1 MKIISGKIIKPQK
14 VIIYG
19 PEGIGK
25 STFAAQFPKPLFID
39 TEGSTSHLEVD
50 RLPRPTSWQMLKQY
64 IEDLKGDTIDY
75 HTLVIDTAD
84 WAERLCEEA
93 ICQSNGK
100 VGIED
105 FGYGKGYTYVKEE
118 FGRLLDSLSDL
129 IDAGMN
135 VVLTAH
141 SIIRKFELPEE
152 TGAYDRYELKL
163 GQKAG
168 NQCAALAK
176 EWADM
181 VLFVNYKE
189 IVITTKDNKKKVSGG
204 KRVMY
209 TTHNPCWDAKNRH
222 SLAEELPFDYQEIT
236 HCIPVMNQAMPQPP
250 VSTTVQSRTTPAEPE
265 PAPKAP
271 NPQKESPKPPVRAE
285 VEQSDVQANE
295 EDIPQALAD
304 LMAANNVT
312 AQDIQR
318 AVAHKGYFPADMPL
332 QDYPKDFIMGCLV
345 AAFPQMLKVIKELND
360 VPF

>member
-14 VIIYG
+14 VVIYG

-50 RLPRPTSWQMLKQY
+50 RLPRPTSWQMLRQY
-64 IEDLKGDTIDY
+64 IKDLKGDTMGY

-189 IVITTKDNKKKVSGG
+189 VVITTKDNKKKVSGG

-209 TTHNPCWDAKNRH
+209 TAHNPCWDAKNRH
-222 SLAEELPFDYQEIT
+222 GLAEELPFDYQEIAN
-236 HCIPVMNQAMPQPP
+236 CIPVMNQVPPQP
-250 VSTTVQSRTTPAEPE
+250 TPAEPE
-265 PAPKAP
+265 PAPNAP
-271 NPQKESPKPPVRAE
+271 DPPKESPQPPVRAE
-285 VEQSDVQANE
+285 AEQSDVQANK
-295 EDIPQALAD
+295 EDIPQALSD

-312 AQDIQR
+312 AQDIQQ
-318 AVAHKGYFPADMPL
+318 AVAYKGYFPADMPIA
-332 QDYPKDFIMGCLV
+332 DYPEDFVMGCLV
-345 AAFPQMLKVIKELND
+345 AAFPQMLQVINQLKK

>member
-1 MKIISGKIIKPQK
+1 MKIISGKITKPQK
-14 VIIYG
+14 VVIYG

-25 STFAAQFPKPLFID
+25 STFAAQFPRPLIID

-50 RLPRPTSWQMLKQY
+50 RLPRPTSWQMLRQY
-64 IEDLKGDTIDY
+64 IKDLKGDTMGY
-75 HTLVIDTAD
+75 KTLVIDTAD

-93 ICQSNGK
+93 VCQSNGK
-100 VGIED
+100 IGIED
-105 FGYGKGYTYVKEE
+105 FSYGKGYTYVKEE

-181 VLFVNYKE
+181 VLFANYKE

-209 TTHNPCWDAKNRH
+209 TAHNPCWDAKNRH
-222 SLAEELPFDYQEIT
+222 GLADELPFDYQEIA
-236 HCIPVMNQAMPQPP
+236 HCIPDTA
-250 VSTTVQSRTTPAEPE
+250 PAPE
-265 PAPKAP
+265 PVPKTEKK
-271 NPQKESPKPPVRAE
+271 NPEPPKEPPKPERRPEAATKF
-285 VEQSDVQANE
+285 VETELDPK
-295 EDIPQALAD
+295 IPKALAD

-312 AQDIQR
+312 AQDIQQ
-318 AVAHKGYFPADMPL
+318 AVAHKGYFPADMPIA
-332 QDYPKDFIMGCLV
+332 DYPEDFVMGCLV
-345 AAFPQMLKVIKELND
+345 GAFPQMLQVIQDLKK

>member
-14 VIIYG
+14 VVIYG

-64 IEDLKGDTIDY
+64 IKDLKGDTMGY

-209 TTHNPCWDAKNRH
+209 TAHNPCWDAKNRH
-222 SLAEELPFDYQEIT
+222 GLAEELPFDYQEIT
-236 HCIPVMNQAMPQPP
+236 NCIPVMNQVTPQP
-250 VSTTVQSRTTPAEPE
+250 TPAEPE

-271 NPQKESPKPPVRAE
+271 DPPKELPKPPVRAE
-285 VEQSDVQANE
+285 AERSDVQANE

-312 AQDIQR
+312 AQDIQQ
-318 AVAHKGYFPADMPL
+318 AVAYKGYFPADMPIAN
-332 QDYPKDFIMGCLV
+332 YPEDFVMGCLV
-345 AAFPQMLKVIKELND
+345 AAFPQMLQVINQLKK

>member
-14 VIIYG
+14 VVIYG

-64 IEDLKGDTIDY
+64 IKDLKGDTMGY

-93 ICQSNGK
+93 VCRSNGK

-168 NQCAALAK
+168 NQCAALVK

-209 TTHNPCWDAKNRH
+209 TAHNPCWDAKNRH
-222 SLAEELPFDYQEIT
+222 GLAEELSFDYQEIA
-236 HCIPVMNQAMPQPP
+236 HCIPVMNTTPPQPP
-250 VSTTVQSRTTPAEPE
+250 VSPAVPPQPGPAEPDLIPE
-265 PAPKAP
+265 APAPP
-271 NPQKESPKPPVRAE
+271 KESPQPPVQAE
-285 VEQSDVQANE
+285 AEQADIQAPE
-295 EDIPQALAD
+295 AIPQALAD
-304 LMAANNVT
+304 LMTANNVT
-312 AQDIQR
+312 AQDIQQ
-318 AVAHKGYFPADMPL
+318 AVAHKGYFPADMPIA
-332 QDYPKDFIMGCLV
+332 DYPEDFVMGCLV
-345 AAFPQMLKVIKELND
+345 AAFPQMLQVINQLKK

>member
-14 VIIYG
+14 VVIYG

-64 IEDLKGDTIDY
+64 IKDLKSDTMGY

-209 TTHNPCWDAKNRH
+209 TAHNPCWDAKNRH
-222 SLAEELPFDYQEIT
+222 GLAEELPFDYQEIT
-236 HCIPVMNQAMPQPP
+236 NCIPVMNQVTPQP
-250 VSTTVQSRTTPAEPE
+250 TPAEPE

-271 NPQKESPKPPVRAE
+271 DPPKESPKPPVRAE
-285 VEQSDVQANE
+285 AEQSDVQANE

-304 LMAANNVT
+304 LMATNNVT
-312 AQDIQR
+312 ARDIQQ
-318 AVAHKGYFPADMPL
+318 AVAYKGYFPADMPIAN
-332 QDYPKDFIMGCLV
+332 YPEDFVMGCLV
-345 AAFPQMLKVIKELND
+345 AAFPQMLQVINQLKK

>member
-14 VIIYG
+14 VVVYG

-64 IEDLKGDTIDY
+64 IKDLKGDTMGY

-209 TTHNPCWDAKNRH
+209 TAHNPCWDAKNRH
-222 SLAEELPFDYQEIT
+222 GLAEELPFDYQEIAN
-236 HCIPVMNQAMPQPP
+236 CIPVMNQVTPQP
-250 VSTTVQSRTTPAEPE
+250 TPAEPE
-265 PAPKAP
+265 PAPNAP
-271 NPQKESPKPPVRAE
+271 DPPKESPQPPVRAE
-285 VEQSDVQANE
+285 AEQSDVQANK
-295 EDIPQALAD
+295 EDIPQALSD

-312 AQDIQR
+312 AQDIQQ
-318 AVAHKGYFPADMPL
+318 AVAYKGYFPADMPIA
-332 QDYPKDFIMGCLV
+332 DYPEDFVMGCLV
-345 AAFPQMLKVIKELND
+345 AAFPQMLQVINQLKK

>member
-14 VIIYG
+14 VVIYG

-25 STFAAQFPKPLFID
+25 STFAAQFPKPLFVD

-64 IEDLKGDTIDY
+64 IKDLKGDTMGY
-75 HTLVIDTAD
+75 QTLVIDTAD

-93 ICQSNGK
+93 VCQSNGK

-105 FGYGKGYTYVKEE
+105 FSYGKGYTYVKEE

-181 VLFVNYKE
+181 VLFANYKE

-209 TTHNPCWDAKNRH
+209 TAHNPCWDAKNRH
-222 SLAEELPFDYQEIT
+222 RLADELPFDYQEIA
-236 HCIPVMNQAMPQPP
+236 HCIPDTA
-250 VSTTVQSRTTPAEPE
+250 PAPE
-265 PAPKAP
+265 PVPKTKKKNPEPPTETPKPEKQPEAATKIVETELDPKVPKA
-271 NPQKESPKPPVRAE
+271 
-285 VEQSDVQANE
+285 
-295 EDIPQALAD
+295 LTD

-312 AQDIQR
+312 AQDIQQ
-318 AVAHKGYFPADMPL
+318 AVAHKGYFPADMPIA
-332 QDYPKDFIMGCLV
+332 DYPEDFVMGCLV
-345 AAFPQMLKVIKELND
+345 GAFPQMLKVIQDLKK

>member
-14 VIIYG
+14 VVIYG

-64 IEDLKGDTIDY
+64 IKDLKGDTMGY

-93 ICQSNGK
+93 VCQSNGK

-209 TTHNPCWDAKNRH
+209 TAHNPCWDAKNRH
-222 SLAEELPFDYQEIT
+222 GLAEELPFDYQEIA
-236 HCIPVMNQAMPQPP
+236 HCIPVMNTTPPQPG
-250 VSTTVQSRTTPAEPE
+250 PADPDPIPE
-265 PAPKAP
+265 APAPP
-271 NPQKESPKPPVRAE
+271 KESPKPPVQAE
-285 VEQSDVQANE
+285 TKQPDVQAPE
-295 EDIPQALAD
+295 AIPQALAD

-312 AQDIQR
+312 PQDIQQ
-318 AVAHKGYFPADMPL
+318 AVAYKGYFPADMPIA
-332 QDYPKDFIMGCLV
+332 DYPEDFVMGCLV
-345 AAFPQMLKVIKELND
+345 AAFPQMLQVINQLKK

>member
-25 STFAAQFPKPLFID
+25 STFASQFPRPLFID

-50 RLPRPTSWQMLKQY
+50 RLERPTSWQMLRQDIKDIKADPMGYQS
-64 IEDLKGDTIDY
+64 
-75 HTLVIDTAD
+75 LVIDTAD
-84 WAERLCEEA
+84 WAERLCEDS
-93 ICQSNGK
+93 ICQQHGK
-100 VGIED
+100 QGIED

-129 IDAGMN
+129 IDVGLN

-163 GQKAG
+163 GNKAG

-181 VLFVNYKE
+181 VLFANYKE
-189 IVITTKDNKKKVSGG
+189 IVVTSKDGKKKVSGG
-204 KRVMY
+204 QRVMY
-209 TTHNPCWDAKNRH
+209 TLHNPCWDAKNRH
-222 SLAEELPFDYQEIT
+222 GLPEELPFDYLQIA
-236 HCIPVMNQAMPQPP
+236 HCIPAMGKVVPP
-250 VSTTVQSRTTPAEPE
+250 HPAPVETPKPAGLETTVRKEVQPE
-265 PAPKAP
+265 EKPAPAP
-271 NPQKESPKPPVRAE
+271 AQDDGIPKE
-285 VEQSDVQANE
+285 
-295 EDIPQALAD
+295 LAD
-304 LMAANNVT
+304 LMAANHVT
-312 AQDIQR
+312 AQDIQQ

-332 QDYPKDFIMGCLV
+332 KDYPQDFVMGCLV
-345 AAFPQMLKVIKELND
+345 AAFPQMLEVIKELKA

>member
-14 VIIYG
+14 VVIYG

-50 RLPRPTSWQMLKQY
+50 RLPRPTSWQMLRQY
-64 IEDLKGDTIDY
+64 IKDLKGDTMGY

-181 VLFVNYKE
+181 VLFANYKE
-189 IVITTKDNKKKVSGG
+189 IVVTSKDGKKKVSGG
-204 KRVMY
+204 QRVMH
-209 TTHNPCWDAKNRH
+209 TLHNPCWDAKNRH
-222 SLAEELPFDYQEIT
+222 SLPEELPFDYAQIA
-236 HCIPVMNQAMPQPP
+236 HCIPAMGVPEPPQPEPVKTPKQVVPEPMPQGKEKTQPE
-250 VSTTVQSRTTPAEPE
+250 VKTAPALDDGI
-265 PAPKAP
+265 PK
-271 NPQKESPKPPVRAE
+271 E
-285 VEQSDVQANE
+285 
-295 EDIPQALAD
+295 LAD

-345 AAFPQMLKVIKELND
+345 AAFPQMLEVIKELNE

>member
-14 VIIYG
+14 VVIYG

-64 IEDLKGDTIDY
+64 IKDLKGDTMGY

-93 ICQSNGK
+93 ICQFNGK

-135 VVLTAH
+135 VALTAH

-209 TTHNPCWDAKNRH
+209 TAHNPCWDAKNRH
-222 SLAEELPFDYQEIT
+222 GLDEELPFDYQEIA
-236 HCIPVMNQAMPQPP
+236 HCIPVMNQVTPQP
-250 VSTTVQSRTTPAEPE
+250 TPAEPE

-271 NPQKESPKPPVRAE
+271 GPPKESPQPPVRAE
-285 VEQSDVQANE
+285 AEQPDVQAN

-304 LMAANNVT
+304 LMAANDVT

-318 AVAHKGYFPADMPL
+318 AVAHKGYFPEDMPL
-332 QDYPKDFIMGCLV
+332 QEYPKDFIMGCLV
-345 AAFPQMLKVIKELND
+345 AAFPQMLQVIKELNEI
-360 VPF
+360 PF

>member
-14 VIIYG
+14 VVIYG

-64 IEDLKGDTIDY
+64 IKDLKGDTMGY

-152 TGAYDRYELKL
+152 TGSYDRYELKL

-209 TTHNPCWDAKNRH
+209 TAHNPCWDAKNRH
-222 SLAEELPFDYQEIT
+222 GLAEELPFDYQEIAN
-236 HCIPVMNQAMPQPP
+236 CIPVMNQVTPQP
-250 VSTTVQSRTTPAEPE
+250 TPAEPE

-271 NPQKESPKPPVRAE
+271 DPPKESPKPPARAE
-285 VEQSDVQANE
+285 AEQSDVQANE

-312 AQDIQR
+312 ARDIQQ
-318 AVAHKGYFPADMPL
+318 AVAYKGYFPADMPITN
-332 QDYPKDFIMGCLV
+332 YPEDFVMGCLV
-345 AAFPQMLKVIKELND
+345 AAFPQMLQVINQLKK

>member
-14 VIIYG
+14 VVIYG

-50 RLPRPTSWQMLKQY
+50 RLPRPTSWQMLRQY
-64 IEDLKGDTIDY
+64 IKDLKGDTMGY

-189 IVITTKDNKKKVSGG
+189 IVIMTKDNKKKVSGG

-209 TTHNPCWDAKNRH
+209 TAHNPCWDAKNRH
-222 SLAEELPFDYQEIT
+222 GLAEELPFDYQEIA
-236 HCIPVMNQAMPQPP
+236 HCIPVMNQVTPQP
-250 VSTTVQSRTTPAEPE
+250 TPAEPE

-271 NPQKESPKPPVRAE
+271 GPPKESPQPPVRAE
-285 VEQSDVQANE
+285 AEQPDVQAN

-304 LMAANNVT
+304 LMAANDVT
-312 AQDIQR
+312 AQDIQQ
-318 AVAHKGYFPADMPL
+318 AVAYKGYFPADMPL

-345 AAFPQMLKVIKELND
+345 AAFPQMLKVIKELNK

>member
-14 VIIYG
+14 VVIYG

-64 IEDLKGDTIDY
+64 IKDLKGDTMGY

-93 ICQSNGK
+93 VCQSNGK

-209 TTHNPCWDAKNRH
+209 TAHNPCWDAKNRH
-222 SLAEELPFDYQEIT
+222 GLAEELPFDYQEIAN
-236 HCIPVMNQAMPQPP
+236 CIPVMNPVTPQP
-250 VSTTVQSRTTPAEPE
+250 TPAEPE

-271 NPQKESPKPPVRAE
+271 DPPKESPQPPIQAE
-285 VEQSDVQANE
+285 TKQPDVQAP
-295 EDIPQALAD
+295 DAIPQALAD
-304 LMAANNVT
+304 LMAANDVT
-312 AQDIQR
+312 AQDIQQ
-318 AVAHKGYFPADMPL
+318 AVAYKGYFPADMPIA
-332 QDYPKDFIMGCLV
+332 DYPEDFVMGCLV
-345 AAFPQMLKVIKELND
+345 AAFPQMLQVINQLKK

>member
-14 VIIYG
+14 VVIYG

-25 STFAAQFPKPLFID
+25 STFAAQFPNPLFID

-64 IEDLKGDTIDY
+64 IKDLKGDTMGY

-129 IDAGMN
+129 LDAGMN

-209 TTHNPCWDAKNRH
+209 TAHNPCWDAKNRH
-222 SLAEELPFDYQEIT
+222 GLAEELPFDYQEIAN
-236 HCIPVMNQAMPQPP
+236 CIPVMNQVTPQP
-250 VSTTVQSRTTPAEPE
+250 TPAEPE

-271 NPQKESPKPPVRAE
+271 DPPKESPKPPARAE
-285 VEQSDVQANE
+285 AEQPDVQAPE
-295 EDIPQALAD
+295 AIPQALAD

-312 AQDIQR
+312 PQDIQQ
-318 AVAHKGYFPADMPL
+318 AVAYKGYFPADMPIA
-332 QDYPKDFIMGCLV
+332 DYPEDFVMGCLV
-345 AAFPQMLKVIKELND
+345 AAFPQMLQVINQLKK

>member
-14 VIIYG
+14 VVIYG

-64 IEDLKGDTIDY
+64 IKDLKGDTMGY

-209 TTHNPCWDAKNRH
+209 TAHNPCWDAKNRH
-222 SLAEELPFDYQEIT
+222 GLAEELPFDYQEIAN
-236 HCIPVMNQAMPQPP
+236 CIPVMNQVTPQP
-250 VSTTVQSRTTPAEPE
+250 TPAEPE
-265 PAPKAP
+265 LAP
-271 NPQKESPKPPVRAE
+271 NAPDPPKESPQPPVRAE
-285 VEQSDVQANE
+285 AEQSDVQANK
-295 EDIPQALAD
+295 EDIPQALSD

-312 AQDIQR
+312 AQDIQQ
-318 AVAHKGYFPADMPL
+318 AVAYKGYFPADMPIA
-332 QDYPKDFIMGCLV
+332 DYPEDFIMGCLV
-345 AAFPQMLKVIKELND
+345 AAFPQMLQVINQLKK

>member
-14 VIIYG
+14 VVIYG

-25 STFAAQFPKPLFID
+25 STFAAQFPRPLFID

-64 IEDLKGDTIDY
+64 IKDLKGDTMGY

-93 ICQSNGK
+93 VCQSNGK

-209 TTHNPCWDAKNRH
+209 TAHNPCWDAKNRH
-222 SLAEELPFDYQEIT
+222 GLAEELPFDYQEIA
-236 HCIPVMNQAMPQPP
+236 HCIPVMNTAPPQPA
-250 VSTTVQSRTTPAEPE
+250 PAEPDPIPE
-265 PAPKAP
+265 APAPP
-271 NPQKESPKPPVRAE
+271 KESPKPPVQAE
-285 VEQSDVQANE
+285 TKQPDVQAPE
-295 EDIPQALAD
+295 AIPQALAD

-312 AQDIQR
+312 PQDIQQ
-318 AVAHKGYFPADMPL
+318 AVAYKGYFPADMPIA
-332 QDYPKDFIMGCLV
+332 DYPEDFVMGCLV
-345 AAFPQMLKVIKELND
+345 AAFPQMLQVINQLKK

>member
-14 VIIYG
+14 VVIYG

-50 RLPRPTSWQMLKQY
+50 RLPRPTSWQILRQY
-64 IEDLKGDTIDY
+64 IKDLKGDTMGY

-118 FGRLLDSLSDL
+118 FGRLLDSLSNL

-209 TTHNPCWDAKNRH
+209 TAHNPCWDAKNRH
-222 SLAEELPFDYQEIT
+222 GLAEELPFDYQGIA
-236 HCIPVMNQAMPQPP
+236 HCIPVMNQVTPQP
-250 VSTTVQSRTTPAEPE
+250 TPAEPE

-271 NPQKESPKPPVRAE
+271 DPPKESPKPPVRAE
-285 VEQSDVQANE
+285 AEQSDVQANE

-312 AQDIQR
+312 AQDIQQ
-318 AVAHKGYFPADMPL
+318 AVAYKGYFPADMPIAN
-332 QDYPKDFIMGCLV
+332 YPEDFVMGCLV
-345 AAFPQMLKVIKELND
+345 AAFPQMLQVINQLKK

>member
-14 VIIYG
+14 VVIYG

-64 IEDLKGDTIDY
+64 IKDLKSDTMGY

-209 TTHNPCWDAKNRH
+209 TAHNPCWDAKNRH
-222 SLAEELPFDYQEIT
+222 GLAEELPFDYQEIT
-236 HCIPVMNQAMPQPP
+236 NCIPVMNQVTPQ
-250 VSTTVQSRTTPAEPE
+250 STPAEPE

-271 NPQKESPKPPVRAE
+271 DPPKESPKPPVRAE
-285 VEQSDVQANE
+285 AEQSDVQANE

-304 LMAANNVT
+304 LMATNNVT
-312 AQDIQR
+312 ARDIQQ
-318 AVAHKGYFPADMPL
+318 AVAYKGYFPADMPIAN
-332 QDYPKDFIMGCLV
+332 YPEDFVMGCLV
-345 AAFPQMLKVIKELND
+345 AAFPQMLQVINQLKK

>member
-14 VIIYG
+14 VVIYG

-64 IEDLKGDTIDY
+64 IKDLKGDTMGY

-93 ICQSNGK
+93 VCQSNGK

-129 IDAGMN
+129 IDVGMN

-209 TTHNPCWDAKNRH
+209 TAHNPCWDAKNRH
-222 SLAEELPFDYQEIT
+222 GLAEELPFDYQEIA
-236 HCIPVMNQAMPQPP
+236 HCIPVMNTAPPQPP
-250 VSTTVQSRTTPAEPE
+250 VSPAVSPQPAPAESDPIPE
-265 PAPKAP
+265 APAPP
-271 NPQKESPKPPVRAE
+271 KESPKPPVQAE
-285 VEQSDVQANE
+285 AKQPDVQAPE
-295 EDIPQALAD
+295 AIPQALAD

-312 AQDIQR
+312 PQDIQQ
-318 AVAHKGYFPADMPL
+318 AVAYKGYFPADMPIA
-332 QDYPKDFIMGCLV
+332 DYPEDFVMGCLV
-345 AAFPQMLKVIKELND
+345 AAFPQMLQVINQLKKI
-360 VPF
+360 PF

>member
-14 VIIYG
+14 VVVYG

-64 IEDLKGDTIDY
+64 IKDLKGDTMGY

-209 TTHNPCWDAKNRH
+209 TAHNPCWDAKNRH
-222 SLAEELPFDYQEIT
+222 GLAEELPFDYQGIA
-236 HCIPVMNQAMPQPP
+236 HCIPVMNQVTPQP
-250 VSTTVQSRTTPAEPE
+250 TPAEPE

-271 NPQKESPKPPVRAE
+271 DSPKESPQPPVQAE
-285 VEQSDVQANE
+285 AEQPDVQANE
-295 EDIPQALAD
+295 ENIPQALAD

-312 AQDIQR
+312 ARDIQQ
-318 AVAHKGYFPADMPL
+318 AVAYKGYFPADMPIAN
-332 QDYPKDFIMGCLV
+332 YPEDFVMGCLV
-345 AAFPQMLKVIKELND
+345 AAFPQMLQVINQLKK

>member
-14 VIIYG
+14 VVIYG

-64 IEDLKGDTIDY
+64 IKDLKGDTMGY
-75 HTLVIDTAD
+75 HTMVIDTAD

-93 ICQSNGK
+93 VCQSNGK

-118 FGRLLDSLSDL
+118 FGRLLDSLSNL

-209 TTHNPCWDAKNRH
+209 TAHNPCWDAKNRH
-222 SLAEELPFDYQEIT
+222 GLAEELPFDYQGIA
-236 HCIPVMNQAMPQPP
+236 HCIPVMNQVTPQP
-250 VSTTVQSRTTPAEPE
+250 TPAEPE

-271 NPQKESPKPPVRAE
+271 DPPKESPKPPVRAE
-285 VEQSDVQANE
+285 AEQSDVQANE

-312 AQDIQR
+312 AQDIQQ
-318 AVAHKGYFPADMPL
+318 AVAYKGYFPADMPIAN
-332 QDYPKDFIMGCLV
+332 YPEDFVMGCLV
-345 AAFPQMLKVIKELND
+345 AAFPQMLQVINQLKK

>member
-14 VIIYG
+14 VVIYG

-50 RLPRPTSWQMLKQY
+50 RLLRPTSWQMLKQY
-64 IEDLKGDTIDY
+64 IKDLKGDTMGY

-93 ICQSNGK
+93 VCQSNGK

-129 IDAGMN
+129 IDASMN

-209 TTHNPCWDAKNRH
+209 TAHNPCWDAKNRH
-222 SLAEELPFDYQEIT
+222 GLAEELPFDYQEIA
-236 HCIPVMNQAMPQPP
+236 HCIPVMNTTPPQPP
-250 VSTTVQSRTTPAEPE
+250 VSPAVPPQPAPAEPDPIPE
-265 PAPKAP
+265 APAPP
-271 NPQKESPKPPVRAE
+271 KESPKPPVQAE
-285 VEQSDVQANE
+285 AKQPDVQAPE
-295 EDIPQALAD
+295 AIPQALAD

-312 AQDIQR
+312 AQDIQQ
-318 AVAHKGYFPADMPL
+318 AVAYKGYFPADMPIA
-332 QDYPKDFIMGCLV
+332 DYPEDFVMGCLV
-345 AAFPQMLKVIKELND
+345 ASSPKRKTW
-360 VPF
+360 PRR

>member
-1 MKIISGKIIKPQK
+1 MKIISGKITKPQK
-14 VIIYG
+14 VVIYG

-64 IEDLKGDTIDY
+64 IKDLKGDTMGY

-93 ICQSNGK
+93 VCRSNGK

-209 TTHNPCWDAKNRH
+209 TAHNPCWDAKNRH
-222 SLAEELPFDYQEIT
+222 GLAEELPFDYQEIA
-236 HCIPVMNQAMPQPP
+236 HCIPVMNTTPPQPG
-250 VSTTVQSRTTPAEPE
+250 PADPDPIPE
-265 PAPKAP
+265 APAPP
-271 NPQKESPKPPVRAE
+271 KESPKPPVQAE
-285 VEQSDVQANE
+285 TKQPDVQAPE
-295 EDIPQALAD
+295 AIPQALAD

-312 AQDIQR
+312 PQDIQQ
-318 AVAHKGYFPADMPL
+318 AVAYKGYFPADMPIA
-332 QDYPKDFIMGCLV
+332 DYPEDFVMGCLV
-345 AAFPQMLKVIKELND
+345 AAFPQMLQVINQLKK

>member
-14 VIIYG
+14 VVIYG

-64 IEDLKGDTIDY
+64 IKDLKGDTMGY

-100 VGIED
+100 IGIED

-209 TTHNPCWDAKNRH
+209 TAHNPCWDAKNRH
-222 SLAEELPFDYQEIT
+222 GLAEELPFDYQEIT
-236 HCIPVMNQAMPQPP
+236 NCIPVMNQVTPQP
-250 VSTTVQSRTTPAEPE
+250 TPAEPE

-271 NPQKESPKPPVRAE
+271 DPPKESPKPPVRAE
-285 VEQSDVQANE
+285 AERSDVQANE

-312 AQDIQR
+312 AQDIQQ
-318 AVAHKGYFPADMPL
+318 AVAYKGYFPADMPIAN
-332 QDYPKDFIMGCLV
+332 YPEDFVMGCLV
-345 AAFPQMLKVIKELND
+345 AAFPQMLQVINQLKK

>member
-14 VIIYG
+14 VVIYG

-64 IEDLKGDTIDY
+64 IKDLKGDTMGY

-209 TTHNPCWDAKNRH
+209 TAHNPCWDAKNRH
-222 SLAEELPFDYQEIT
+222 GLGEELPFDYQEIAN
-236 HCIPVMNQAMPQPP
+236 CIPVMNPVPPQP
-250 VSTTVQSRTTPAEPE
+250 TPAEPE

-271 NPQKESPKPPVRAE
+271 DPPKESPKPPVRAE
-285 VEQSDVQANE
+285 AERSDVQANE

-312 AQDIQR
+312 AQDIQQ
-318 AVAHKGYFPADMPL
+318 AVAYKGYFPADMPIAN
-332 QDYPKDFIMGCLV
+332 YPEDFVMGCLV
-345 AAFPQMLKVIKELND
+345 AAFPQMLQVINQLKK

>member
-14 VIIYG
+14 VVIYG

-64 IEDLKGDTIDY
+64 IKDLKGGTMGY

-100 VGIED
+100 IGIED

-209 TTHNPCWDAKNRH
+209 TAHNPCWDAKNRH
-222 SLAEELPFDYQEIT
+222 GLAEELPFDYQEIT
-236 HCIPVMNQAMPQPP
+236 NCIPVMNQVTPQP
-250 VSTTVQSRTTPAEPE
+250 TPAEPE

-271 NPQKESPKPPVRAE
+271 DPPKESPKPPVRAE
-285 VEQSDVQANE
+285 AERSDVQANE

-312 AQDIQR
+312 AQDIQQ
-318 AVAHKGYFPADMPL
+318 AVAYKGYFPADMPIAN
-332 QDYPKDFIMGCLV
+332 YPEDFVMGCLV
-345 AAFPQMLKVIKELND
+345 AAFPQMLQVINQLKK

>member
-25 STFAAQFPKPLFID
+25 STFASQFPRPLFID

-50 RLPRPTSWQMLKQY
+50 RLERPTSWQMLRQDIKDIKADPMGYQS
-64 IEDLKGDTIDY
+64 
-75 HTLVIDTAD
+75 LVIDTAD
-84 WAERLCEEA
+84 WAERLCEDS
-93 ICQSNGK
+93 ICQQHGK
-100 VGIED
+100 QGIED

-129 IDAGMN
+129 IDVGLN

-163 GQKAG
+163 GNKAG

-181 VLFVNYKE
+181 VLFANYKE
-189 IVITTKDNKKKVSGG
+189 IVVTSKDGKKKVSGG

-209 TTHNPCWDAKNRH
+209 TAHNPCWDAKNRH
-222 SLAEELPFDYQEIT
+222 GLAEELPFDYQEIA
-236 HCIPVMNQAMPQPP
+236 HCIPVMNTTPPQPG
-250 VSTTVQSRTTPAEPE
+250 PADPDPIPE
-265 PAPKAP
+265 APAPP
-271 NPQKESPKPPVRAE
+271 KESPKPPVQAE
-285 VEQSDVQANE
+285 TKQPDVQAPE
-295 EDIPQALAD
+295 AIPQALAD

-312 AQDIQR
+312 PQDIQQ
-318 AVAHKGYFPADMPL
+318 AVAYKGYFPADMPIA
-332 QDYPKDFIMGCLV
+332 DYPEDFVMGCLV
-345 AAFPQMLKVIKELND
+345 AAFPQMLQVINQLKK

>member
-14 VIIYG
+14 VVIYG

-64 IEDLKGDTIDY
+64 IKDLKGDTMGY

-129 IDAGMN
+129 IDADMN

-209 TTHNPCWDAKNRH
+209 TAHNPCWDAKNRH
-222 SLAEELPFDYQEIT
+222 GLAEELPFDYQEIAN
-236 HCIPVMNQAMPQPP
+236 CIPVMNQVTPQP
-250 VSTTVQSRTTPAEPE
+250 TPAEPE

-271 NPQKESPKPPVRAE
+271 DPPKESPKPPARAE
-285 VEQSDVQANE
+285 AEQSDVQANE

-312 AQDIQR
+312 PQDIQQ
-318 AVAHKGYFPADMPL
+318 AVAYKGYFPADMPIA
-332 QDYPKDFIMGCLV
+332 DYPEDFVMGCLV
-345 AAFPQMLKVIKELND
+345 AAFPQMLQVINQLKK

>member
-1 MKIISGKIIKPQK
+1 MKIISGKITKPQK
-14 VIIYG
+14 IVIYG

-25 STFAAQFPKPLFID
+25 STFAAQFPRPLIID

-50 RLPRPTSWQMLKQY
+50 RLPRPTSWQMLRQY
-64 IEDLKGDTIDY
+64 IKDLKGDTMGY
-75 HTLVIDTAD
+75 KTLVIDTAD

-93 ICQSNGK
+93 VCQSNGK
-100 VGIED
+100 IGIED
-105 FGYGKGYTYVKEE
+105 FSYGKGYTYVKEE

-181 VLFVNYKE
+181 VLFANYKE

-209 TTHNPCWDAKNRH
+209 TSHNPCWDAKNRH
-222 SLAEELPFDYQEIT
+222 GLADELPFDYQEIA
-236 HCIPVMNQAMPQPP
+236 HCIPDTA
-250 VSTTVQSRTTPAEPE
+250 PAPE
-265 PAPKAP
+265 PVPKTQKK
-271 NPQKESPKPPVRAE
+271 NPEPPKEPPKPERQP
-285 VEQSDVQANE
+285 
-295 EDIPQALAD
+295 EDTATTTETDLDPKIPKALAD

-312 AQDIQR
+312 AQDIQQ
-318 AVAHKGYFPADMPL
+318 AVAHKGYFPADMPIA
-332 QDYPKDFIMGCLV
+332 DYPEDFVMGCLV
-345 AAFPQMLKVIKELND
+345 GAFPQMLQVIQDLKK

>member
-14 VIIYG
+14 VVIYG

-25 STFAAQFPKPLFID
+25 STFAAQFPKPLFVD

-64 IEDLKGDTIDY
+64 IKDLKGDTMGY
-75 HTLVIDTAD
+75 QTLVIDTAD

-93 ICQSNGK
+93 VCQSNGK

-105 FGYGKGYTYVKEE
+105 FSYGKGYTYVKEE

-181 VLFVNYKE
+181 VLFANYKE

-209 TTHNPCWDAKNRH
+209 TAHNPCWDAKNRH
-222 SLAEELPFDYQEIT
+222 GLAEELPFDYQEIA
-236 HCIPVMNQAMPQPP
+236 HCIPDTAPAP
-250 VSTTVQSRTTPAEPE
+250 PAEPVRKTAKKKAPE
-265 PAPKAP
+265 PPTETPKPERLPKDTATTTETDLDPKIPKA
-271 NPQKESPKPPVRAE
+271 
-285 VEQSDVQANE
+285 
-295 EDIPQALAD
+295 LTD

-312 AQDIQR
+312 AQDIQQ
-318 AVAHKGYFPADMPL
+318 AVAHKGYFPADMPIA
-332 QDYPKDFIMGCLV
+332 DYPEDFVMGCLV
-345 AAFPQMLKVIKELND
+345 GAFPQMLKVIQDLKK

>member
-14 VIIYG
+14 VVIYG

-64 IEDLKGDTIDY
+64 IKDLKSDTMGY

-209 TTHNPCWDAKNRH
+209 TAHNPCWDAKNRH
-222 SLAEELPFDYQEIT
+222 GLAEELPFDYQEIT
-236 HCIPVMNQAMPQPP
+236 NCIPVMNQVTPQP
-250 VSTTVQSRTTPAEPE
+250 TPAEPE

-271 NPQKESPKPPVRAE
+271 DPPKESPKPPARAE
-285 VEQSDVQANE
+285 AEQSDVQANE

-312 AQDIQR
+312 ARDIQQ
-318 AVAHKGYFPADMPL
+318 AVAYKGYFPADMPITN
-332 QDYPKDFIMGCLV
+332 YPEDFVMGCLV
-345 AAFPQMLKVIKELND
+345 AAFPQMLQVINQLKK

>member
-14 VIIYG
+14 VVIYG

-64 IEDLKGDTIDY
+64 IKDLKGDTMGY

-204 KRVMY
+204 KRIMY
-209 TTHNPCWDAKNRH
+209 TAHNPCWDAKNRH
-222 SLAEELPFDYQEIT
+222 GLAEELPFDYQEIT
-236 HCIPVMNQAMPQPP
+236 NCIPVMNQVTPQP
-250 VSTTVQSRTTPAEPE
+250 TPAEPE

-271 NPQKESPKPPVRAE
+271 DSPKESPKPPVRAE
-285 VEQSDVQANE
+285 AEQSDVQANE

-312 AQDIQR
+312 PQDIQQ
-318 AVAHKGYFPADMPL
+318 AVAYKGYFPADMPIA
-332 QDYPKDFIMGCLV
+332 DYPEDFVMGCLV
-345 AAFPQMLKVIKELND
+345 AAFPQMLQVINQLKK

>member
-14 VIIYG
+14 VVIYG

-25 STFAAQFPKPLFID
+25 STFAAQFPKPLVID

-64 IEDLKGDTIDY
+64 IKDLKGDTMGY

-209 TTHNPCWDAKNRH
+209 TAHNPCWDAKNRH
-222 SLAEELPFDYQEIT
+222 GLAEELPFDYQEIAN
-236 HCIPVMNQAMPQPP
+236 CIPVMNPVTPQPM
-250 VSTTVQSRTTPAEPE
+250 PAEPE

-271 NPQKESPKPPVRAE
+271 DPPKESPQPPIQAE
-285 VEQSDVQANE
+285 TKQPDVQAP
-295 EDIPQALAD
+295 DAIPQALAD
-304 LMAANNVT
+304 LMAANDVT
-312 AQDIQR
+312 AQDIQQ
-318 AVAHKGYFPADMPL
+318 AVAYKGYFPADMPIAA
-332 QDYPKDFIMGCLV
+332 YPEDFVMGCLV
-345 AAFPQMLKVIKELND
+345 AAFPQMLQVINQLKK

>member
-14 VIIYG
+14 VVIYG

-64 IEDLKGDTIDY
+64 IKDLKGDTMGY

-209 TTHNPCWDAKNRH
+209 TAHNPCWDAKNRH
-222 SLAEELPFDYQEIT
+222 GLAEELPFDYQGIA
-236 HCIPVMNQAMPQPP
+236 HCIPVMNQVTPQ
-250 VSTTVQSRTTPAEPE
+250 STPAEPE

-271 NPQKESPKPPVRAE
+271 DPPKESPKPPARAE
-285 VEQSDVQANE
+285 AEQSDVQANE

-312 AQDIQR
+312 ARDIQQ
-318 AVAHKGYFPADMPL
+318 AVAYKGYFPADMPITN
-332 QDYPKDFIMGCLV
+332 YPEDFVMGCLV
-345 AAFPQMLKVIKELND
+345 AAFPQMLQVINQLKK

>member
-14 VIIYG
+14 VVIYG

-50 RLPRPTSWQMLKQY
+50 RLSRPTSWQMLKQY
-64 IEDLKGDTIDY
+64 IKDLKGDTMGY

-93 ICQSNGK
+93 VCQSNGK

-209 TTHNPCWDAKNRH
+209 AAHNPCWDAKNRH
-222 SLAEELPFDYQEIT
+222 GLAEELPFDYQEIA
-236 HCIPVMNQAMPQPP
+236 HCIPVMNTATPQPP
-250 VSTTVQSRTTPAEPE
+250 VSPAVPPQPGTVKPDPIPE
-265 PAPKAP
+265 APAPP
-271 NPQKESPKPPVRAE
+271 KESPKPPVQAE
-285 VEQSDVQANE
+285 TKQHDVQAPE
-295 EDIPQALAD
+295 AIPQALAD

-312 AQDIQR
+312 PQDIQQ
-318 AVAHKGYFPADMPL
+318 AVAYKGYFPADMPIA
-332 QDYPKDFIMGCLV
+332 DYPEDFVMGCLV
-345 AAFPQMLKVIKELND
+345 AAFPQMLQVINQLKK

>member
-14 VIIYG
+14 IVIYG

-25 STFAAQFPKPLFID
+25 STFAAQFPKPLFVD

-64 IEDLKGDTIDY
+64 IKDLKGDTMGY
-75 HTLVIDTAD
+75 QTLVIDTAD

-93 ICQSNGK
+93 VCQSNGK

-105 FGYGKGYTYVKEE
+105 FSYGKGYTYVKEE

-181 VLFVNYKE
+181 VLFANYKE

-209 TTHNPCWDAKNRH
+209 TAHNPCWDAKNRH
-222 SLAEELPFDYQEIT
+222 GLSDELPFDYQEIA
-236 HCIPVMNQAMPQPP
+236 HCIPDTA
-250 VSTTVQSRTTPAEPE
+250 PAPE
-265 PAPKAP
+265 PVPKTKKKNPEPPTETPKPEKQPEAATKIVETELDPKVPKA
-271 NPQKESPKPPVRAE
+271 
-285 VEQSDVQANE
+285 
-295 EDIPQALAD
+295 LTD

-312 AQDIQR
+312 ARDIQQ

-332 QDYPKDFIMGCLV
+332 SDYPEDFVMGCLV
-345 AAFPQMLKVIKELND
+345 AAFPQMLEVIKELKNI
-360 VPF
+360 PF